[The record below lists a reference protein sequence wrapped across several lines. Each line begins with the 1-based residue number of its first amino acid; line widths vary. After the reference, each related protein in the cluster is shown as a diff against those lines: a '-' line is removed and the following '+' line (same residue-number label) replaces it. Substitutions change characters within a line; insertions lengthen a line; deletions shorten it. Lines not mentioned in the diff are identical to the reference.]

1 MGLAVAAL
9 TACSDD
15 YTDWAAPQ
23 SNPQEPARTVSFAA
37 TAAAAIDYNSVK
49 SDSVQLF
56 KPSITASSA
65 QKSRG
70 YQSRNQEF
78 KPSITASSAVAV
90 QRLAATIHNAAKTKQ
105 RVIEANAAGKVSAND
120 LKTAVIALYGKSDV
134 VRDVPVTVADTIRV
148 VEGES
153 FTKTAD
159 ITCKINLVKN
169 AFPEFFYEVGAESGW
184 NTAHALRGPDFDG
197 NFEGYAYLNGAFK
210 FRPNAANNSNDLE
223 YVSPGKIAD
232 NASGTSCP
240 NPGAG
245 FYKMNIVLE
254 KGAKKGTYSLTK
266 INTVS
271 LIGDF
276 SNDGWSTDIDLT
288 YNVSTGVW
296 ERDNVQLGKSGA
308 LKLRANH
315 DWSLSWGGNDSPEA
329 FDDLTSNNGKNL
341 NVAAGTYKV
350 QLTLSYEGA
359 CKVVFTKK

>member
-49 SDSVQLF
+49 SDSVQL
-56 KPSITASSA
+56 
-65 QKSRG
+65 
-70 YQSRNQEF
+70 F

-169 AFPEFFYEVGAESGW
+169 AFPEFFYEIGAESGW

-223 YVSPGKIAD
+223 YVTTG
-232 NASGTSCP
+232 
-240 NPGAG
+240 GAR
-245 FYKMNIVLE
+245 ISTL
-254 KGAKKGTYSLTK
+254 LTMFRLVFGSA
-266 INTVS
+266 ITC
-271 LIGDF
+271 
-276 SNDGWSTDIDLT
+276 
-288 YNVSTGVW
+288 
-296 ERDNVQLGKSGA
+296 
-308 LKLRANH
+308 
-315 DWSLSWGGNDSPEA
+315 
-329 FDDLTSNNGKNL
+329 NL
-341 NVAAGTYKV
+341 ARVAR
-350 QLTLSYEGA
+350 
-359 CKVVFTKK
+359 

>member
-1 MGLAVAAL
+1 MGLAVTAL

-169 AFPEFFYEVGAESGW
+169 AFPEFFYEIGAESGW
-184 NTAHALRGPDFDG
+184 NTAHALR
-197 NFEGYAYLNGAFK
+197 
-210 FRPNAANNSNDLE
+210 S
-223 YVSPGKIAD
+223 
-232 NASGTSCP
+232 
-240 NPGAG
+240 
-245 FYKMNIVLE
+245 
-254 KGAKKGTYSLTK
+254 
-266 INTVS
+266 
-271 LIGDF
+271 
-276 SNDGWSTDIDLT
+276 
-288 YNVSTGVW
+288 
-296 ERDNVQLGKSGA
+296 
-308 LKLRANH
+308 
-315 DWSLSWGGNDSPEA
+315 
-329 FDDLTSNNGKNL
+329 
-341 NVAAGTYKV
+341 
-350 QLTLSYEGA
+350 
-359 CKVVFTKK
+359 